1 MKASAHSLR
10 DDVYY
15 YFIKVPHSG
24 YFSDFTEFEN
34 ETKGSTM
41 DYDCQLG
48 SKIKEELWAR
58 TGRMHPEE
66 VPKYYGK
73 KAVIWMSIGVPI
85 YDDPVLILPEEKQD
99 KKNRKRKLKILVN
112 NTEKEHSIHGIGKIE
127 VLE

>member
-15 YFIKVPHSG
+15 YFIKVPHPG

-48 SKIKEELWAR
+48 SQNQRGTL
-58 TGRMHPEE
+58 G
-66 VPKYYGK
+66 
-73 KAVIWMSIGVPI
+73 
-85 YDDPVLILPEEKQD
+85 QD
-99 KKNRKRKLKILVN
+99 RKDAP
-112 NTEKEHSIHGIGKIE
+112 
-127 VLE
+127 

>member
-1 MKASAHSLR
+1 MKASAQSLK

-15 YFIKVPHSG
+15 YFIKVPHPG

-41 DYDCQLG
+41 DYDCKLG
-48 SKIKEELWAR
+48 REIKEELWAR

-73 KAVIWMSIGVPI
+73 KAVIWMSIGVPL

-99 KKNRKRKLKILVN
+99 RKYRKIKLKFLVN
-112 NTEKEHSIHGIGKIE
+112 NTEKVTRVHGIGKIE
-127 VLE
+127 VIQ